1 MGNSQTTGVCGCSL
15 SLHGVIVRKTSIR
28 MAPIKKPPFRRWK
41 QAGSFFRD
49 RRISQIEWYKF
60 DMIAKEAHPF
70 LIGLLESNT
79 CVS

>member
-1 MGNSQTTGVCGCSL
+1 M
-15 SLHGVIVRKTSIR
+15 K
-28 MAPIKKPPFRRWK
+28 MALIKKPPFRRWK

-60 DMIAKEAHPF
+60 DVIAKEAHPF